1 MKTFYNFQI
10 QMKNNSQLSGSD
22 SSPPTSL
29 RGSGVGGS
37 SPNRKLTMGHAPNAD
52 EGYAAE
58 GQAAI
63 KVYKEI

>member
-10 QMKNNSQLSGSD
+10 QMKNNSQLSGTD

-37 SPNRKLTMGHAPNAD
+37 SLNWKLTMGRAPNA
-52 EGYAAE
+52 EE
-58 GQAAI
+58 GQSAT